1 MLVNLTPPPLP
12 QQMMAG
18 VGAKGWGGEDNY
30 RMVVKEASDALELAP
45 HHAKALYRYV
55 LICIYVK

>member
-1 MLVNLTPPPLP
+1 
-12 QQMMAG
+12 MMAG